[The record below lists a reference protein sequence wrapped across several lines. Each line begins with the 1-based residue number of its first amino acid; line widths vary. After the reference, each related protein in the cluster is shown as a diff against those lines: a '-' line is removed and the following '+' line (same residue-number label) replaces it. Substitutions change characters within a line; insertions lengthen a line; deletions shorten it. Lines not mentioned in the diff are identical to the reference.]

1 MLAASFAVF
10 CCLPVEQICIG
21 ENIRRCMTGQ
31 TEDIDVSLMWQ
42 CDNGGR
48 LDGYI
53 AAELVKAGWFEGR
66 TADSVGQLYYDAADT
81 WNGNCTIWVQG
92 DLLQLTFQQG
102 VCTDAVLNRAA
113 DR

>member
-1 MLAASFAVF
+1 MDKV
-10 CCLPVEQICIG
+10 
-21 ENIRRCMTGQ
+21 
-31 TEDIDVSLMWQ
+31 
-42 CDNGGR
+42 
-48 LDGYI
+48 
-53 AAELVKAGWFEGR
+53 AELVKAGWFEGR

-81 WNGNCTIWVQG
+81 WNGSCTIWVQG